1 MSIVIELINGYR
13 LLNKLKKI
21 EKVPK
26 RREIV
31 RKASRESA
39 RPLFSSTKSK
49 APKRTGL
56 LKRSIKLRASR
67 KSRVRVGVNIII
79 RKLDWEKAVEKG
91 LTRGKLAPARNWEK
105 LKSGWY
111 KRNNAYYQTQ
121 PDMPEFK
128 TPKKWKLFYASFI
141 EFGTAKIRA
150 THFMRD
156 EARKHKK
163 SVMSDF
169 MKRCFALIKEAAR

>member
-1 MSIVIELINGYR
+1 MIVVELINGYR
-13 LLNKLKKI
+13 LQSKLRKI
-21 EKVPK
+21 GSVAE
-26 RREIV
+26 RREVV

-39 RPLFSSTKSK
+39 RPLFTSTKSN

-56 LKRSIKLRASR
+56 LKRSIKLRASK

-91 LTRGKLAPARNWEK
+91 LTRGKLSPKRNWEK

-111 KRNNAYYQTQ
+111 KVGKAYHDKQ

-141 EFGTAKIRA
+141 ELGTAKIRA
-150 THFMRD
+150 THFMRN

-163 SVMSDF
+163 AVLNDF
-169 MKRCFALIKEAAR
+169 MRRCFALIKQAAQ

>member
-1 MSIVIELINGYR
+1 MSIIVELINGYR
-13 LLNKLKKI
+13 LQQKLLKI
-21 EKVPK
+21 GTVPK

-39 RPLFSSTKSK
+39 RPLFTSTKSN
-49 APKRTGL
+49 APKKTGL

-91 LTRGKLAPARNWEK
+91 LTRGKLNPRRNWE
-105 LKSGWY
+105 LMPTGWY
-111 KRNNAYYQTQ
+111 KVGKSYQREKPTT
-121 PDMPEFK
+121 PEFQI
-128 TPKKWKLFYASFI
+128 PKYWKLYYASFI
-141 EFGTAKIRA
+141 ELGTERIRA
-150 THFMRD
+150 THFMRN

-163 SVMSDF
+163 AVMNDF
-169 MKRCFALIKEAAR
+169 MRRCFAMIKEAAR